1 MMTKA
6 VFLDRDGT
14 INVDYGYVY
23 RVEDL
28 KLLPGVVEGLL
39 KLQQS
44 GFVLIIITNQSG
56 VGRGYFSEEDV
67 HNFNNQLVNHLSNLG
82 IEIKDIYTCFHAPED
97 HCSCRKP
104 SPDMILKAL
113 KEYDIDPAKSYMI
126 GDKSSDVEAGEASG
140 LTSFLINDN
149 NNFES
154 VTDKI
159 LKTNK

>member
-44 GFVLIIITNQSG
+44 GFVLIIITNQS
-56 VGRGYFSEEDV
+56 VLAEAIFQKKT
-67 HNFNNQLVNHLSNLG
+67 FIILTTNL
-82 IEIKDIYTCFHAPED
+82 
-97 HCSCRKP
+97 
-104 SPDMILKAL
+104 
-113 KEYDIDPAKSYMI
+113 
-126 GDKSSDVEAGEASG
+126 
-140 LTSFLINDN
+140 LII
-149 NNFES
+149 S
-154 VTDKI
+154 AI
-159 LKTNK
+159 

>member
-1 MMTKA
+1 
-6 VFLDRDGT
+6 
-14 INVDYGYVY
+14 
-23 RVEDL
+23 
-28 KLLPGVVEGLL
+28 
-39 KLQQS
+39 
-44 GFVLIIITNQSG
+44 
-56 VGRGYFSEEDV
+56 
-67 HNFNNQLVNHLSNLG
+67 
-82 IEIKDIYTCFHAPED
+82 
-97 HCSCRKP
+97 
-104 SPDMILKAL
+104 MILKAL